1 MLYAARDSV
10 VIVNPQSD
18 SDTEPS
24 PSPRQQQQQ
33 QQHKMREVP
42 VPVPPIASQPSNP
55 KYQPPFYVKAAVQAA
70 AQAAAQAATKAAAE
84 VGTAARGKLLK
95 LQIGDGRGVFPVA
108 AVLIAALLSGPKTK
122 GRAGLKGRVVA
133 DDFVLRK

>member
-1 MLYAARDSV
+1 MLYATRDSV

-42 VPVPPIASQPSNP
+42 VPMPPIGSQPSNP
-55 KYQPPFYVKAAVQAA
+55 KYQPPFYVQAA

-95 LQIGDGRGVFPVA
+95 LQIGDGRGVVPVA